1 LNKLFSIGF
10 WSAVARFILRNRTF
24 ILIAIAAITVL
35 FALQWKNMRFTY
47 TEANLLPDDHEVN
60 QTYLKFLSQFG
71 EEGNLVVLGIK
82 DSSLFS
88 PKTFRAW
95 DALAQ
100 DLDKLDAVAFTLSV
114 GNLKKLQKNTDSASF
129 EMVPLV
135 AEGSLSSE
143 KLKKIENELF
153 QKLPFYEGLL
163 YSPDRQSIRTAIYLK
178 KDLVNTAARKDF
190 VLEALIP
197 RIETFEKETG
207 LQVHA
212 SGMPYIRTL
221 NAQTIIDEIGWF
233 VAGALLVTSAI
244 FFFFFRSFRATFIS
258 LVTVSIGV
266 MWAFGILGLLQYEIT
281 VLTAL
286 IPPLIIVIGI
296 PNCIFLINKYQQEIK
311 EHGNQAKSLQRV
323 ISKVGNAT
331 LMTNVTTASG
341 FATFILTNSTLLTE
355 FGIVASICI
364 IAIFLLSLFI
374 IPIVY
379 SYMAIPKYKHL
390 KHLNKQWISKFVD
403 WTERMVKAHRIAIYI
418 GSVLLL
424 CASIIGI
431 YNIKI
436 SGSLI
441 EDMPQGADFF
451 KDIRFFE
458 KEYEGIMPLEVLVDT
473 KRKKGVMN
481 LATLKRMDE
490 LQEYIQEVPEFA
502 KPLSVV
508 ELVKYSKQAY
518 YNNNPEYYQ
527 LPNSQER
534 TFILSYAKNGAKNT
548 DLLSNYVDSTGQY
561 ARITTFMKDT
571 ETERFDR
578 IEEDLKAKI
587 DKIFPSER
595 YEVLVT
601 GKALV
606 FQKGTKYLVN
616 NLIISLSLAVLLI
629 ALFMAWMF
637 RSLRMI
643 LVSLI
648 PNLLPLI
655 ITAGLMGFLG
665 VPIKPSTILVF
676 SIAFGI
682 SVDDTIHF
690 LAKYRQELIANN
702 WKIKKSVYAALR
714 ETGVSMFYTS
724 IVLFFGFSIF
734 TISSFGGTVALGA
747 LVSATLLFAMLAN
760 LLLLPSLLL
769 SLEKSIANKETFK
782 KPSLQIIPSN
792 EDDLLEEGHS
802 EKETQKKKPRD

>member
-10 WSAVARFILRNRTF
+10 WSAIARFILRNRTL
-24 ILIAIAAITVL
+24 ILIIIAVITVL
-35 FALQWKNMRFTY
+35 LALQWKHMRFTY
-47 TEANLLPDDHEVN
+47 TEANLLPDDHEN
-60 QTYLKFLSQFG
+60 NIEYNKFLQEFG
-71 EEGNLVVLGIK
+71 EEGNLIVLGIK
-82 DSSLFS
+82 DSSLFT
-88 PKTFRAW
+88 PQNFKAW
-95 DALAQ
+95 N
-100 DLDKLDAVAFTLSV
+100 KLSKELGAADEVELTLSIGDLQKLEKRTDTEGFKMV
-114 GNLKKLQKNTDSASF
+114 PFIQDSVFTNQNLKKYKS
-129 EMVPLV
+129 
-135 AEGSLSSE
+135 
-143 KLKKIENELF
+143 ELF
-153 QKLPFYEGLL
+153 NKLPFYNGLV
-163 YSPDRQSIRTAIYLK
+163 YSPDKKSVRSAIYLK
-178 KDLVNTAARKDF
+178 KDIVNTPARKDF
-190 VLEALIP
+190 IDQNLIP
-197 RIETFEKETG
+197 KIKSFEKETG
-207 LQVHA
+207 IKVHT

-221 NAQTIIDEIGWF
+221 NSQNIIDEIGMF
-233 VAGALLVTSAI
+233 IGAALLVTSLI
-244 FFFFFRSFRATFIS
+244 FFFFFRSVRATIIS
-258 LVTVSIGV
+258 MVTVIIGV
-266 MWAFGILGLLQYEIT
+266 MWAFGILGLLHYEIT

-311 EHGNQAKSLQRV
+311 QHGNQAKSLQRV
-323 ISKVGNAT
+323 IAKVGNAT

-341 FATFILTNSTLLTE
+341 FATFILTNSKLLKE
-355 FGIVASICI
+355 FGIVASINI
-364 IAIFLLSLFI
+364 IAIFLLSLLI

-379 SYMAIPKYKHL
+379 SYMAVPKYKHL
-390 KHLNKQWISKFVD
+390 KHLNKGWINTFVN
-403 WTERMVKAHRIAIYI
+403 WMERMVREHRIAIYI
-418 GSVLLL
+418 SAVALL

-431 YNIKI
+431 FNIKI
-436 SGSLI
+436 SGSII
-441 EDMPQGADFF
+441 EDMPKNAPFF
-451 KDIRFFE
+451 EDIKFFE
-458 KEYEGIMPLEVLVDT
+458 KEYEGIMPLEIMIDT

-481 LATLKRMDE
+481 LATLKRIDE
-490 LQEYIQEVPEFA
+490 LQEYINEVPEFS

-518 YNNNPEYYQ
+518 YNGNPEYYQ

-534 TFILSYAKNGAKNT
+534 TFLLSYAKSSANSTN
-548 DLLSNYVDSTGQY
+548 LLSSYVDTTGQY
-561 ARITTFMKDT
+561 ARVTTFMKDT
-571 ETERFDR
+571 KTDRFDR
-578 IEEDLKAKI
+578 IEEDLKAEVN
-587 DKIFPSER
+587 KIFPPDR
-595 YEVLVT
+595 YEVTIT

-616 NLIISLSLAVLLI
+616 NLIISLSLAILLI

-724 IVLFFGFSIF
+724 IVLFFGFLVF

-747 LVSATLLFAMLAN
+747 LVSATLLFAMLTN

-769 SLEKSIANKETFK
+769 SLEKNIANKETFK
-782 KPSLQIIPSN
+782 KPSLKIIPDDE
-792 EDDLLEEGHS
+792 EDSENLEN
-802 EKETQKKKPRD
+802 